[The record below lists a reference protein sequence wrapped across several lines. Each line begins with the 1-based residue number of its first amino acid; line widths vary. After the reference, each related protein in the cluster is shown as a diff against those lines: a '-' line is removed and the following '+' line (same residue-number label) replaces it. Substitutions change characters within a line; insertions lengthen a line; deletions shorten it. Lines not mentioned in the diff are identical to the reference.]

1 MQTLSPPPVS
11 VATRGSLLAGTGLG
25 LCVLLGG
32 YFLLW
37 LVAPSLQETLPAL
50 LYLLLPWLGLGGLAV
65 FLLREGRARTAL
77 GLGVAGLIVLGIAAL
92 LIGLVLLIFGN
103 GSGWH

>member
-1 MQTLSPPPVS
+1 MPSLSPGAINRS
-11 VATRGSLLAGTGLG
+11 ARGSLLAGTGLG
-25 LCVLLGG
+25 LAVLLGG

-50 LYLLLPWLGLGGLAV
+50 LYLVLPWAGLGGLAV

-77 GLGVAGLIVLGIAAL
+77 GLGVAGLIVIGLVAL
-92 LIGLVLLIFGN
+92 LIGLVLLLFGN